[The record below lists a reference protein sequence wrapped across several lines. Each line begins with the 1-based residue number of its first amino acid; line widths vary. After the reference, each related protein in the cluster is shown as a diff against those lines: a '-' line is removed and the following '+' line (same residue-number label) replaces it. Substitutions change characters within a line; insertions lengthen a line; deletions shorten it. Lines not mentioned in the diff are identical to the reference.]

1 MPRNVP
7 SEEKIKAVKEYL
19 AGKGSLKTIGEKYGV
34 GEGSFRKWLVKY
46 KTDGELAFFKSGH
59 SLYSAELK
67 ESIITEYLSQK
78 TSLTEL
84 AIKYKIPSSET
95 IRRWILKYNSHEEI
109 RSSRKGG
116 IKIMTKGRKTTLNER
131 IEIVE
136 YCIAHEHNYAETAEK
151 YEISYQQA
159 RNYTIKYEKNGI
171 EGLEDNRG
179 RNKPE
184 SEMTEIEK
192 LRAENKL
199 LKAEKKRA
207 EMEVSF
213 LKKLAEIERRRG

>member
-7 SEEKIKAVKEYL
+7 SEEKITAVKEYL
-19 AGKGSLKTIGEKYGV
+19 NGNGSLKTIGEKYGV
-34 GEGSFRKWLVKY
+34 GEGSFRKWLAKY
-46 KTDGELAFFKSGH
+46 KSDGENAFIKTNNNF
-59 SLYSAELK
+59 YSAELK
-67 ESIITEYLSQK
+67 HKIISEYLSGNS
-78 TSLTEL
+78 SLYEL

-95 IRRWILKYNSHEEI
+95 IRTWILKYNSHEEI
-109 RSSRKGG
+109 KSSRKGE

-136 YCIAHEHNYAETAEK
+136 YCIAHEHNYAETAKK

-159 RNYTIKYEKNGI
+159 RNYTIKYETNGI
-171 EGLEDNRG
+171 KGLEDNRG
-179 RNKPE
+179 HNKPE
-184 SEMTEIEK
+184 DEMTEVEK

-199 LKAEKKRA
+199 LKAQKQRA

>member
-7 SEEKIKAVKEYL
+7 AEEKIKAVKEYL
-19 AGKGSLKTIGEKYGV
+19 DGKGSLKTIGEKYSV
-34 GEGSFRKWLVKY
+34 GEGSFRKWLAKY
-46 KTDGELAFFKSGH
+46 KADGEVAFLESGH
-59 SLYSAELK
+59 NLYSAELK
-67 ESIITEYLSQK
+67 ESIIYEYLSQR

-95 IRRWILKYNSHEEI
+95 IRMWILKYNSHEEI
-109 RSSRKGG
+109 KSSRKGG

-159 RNYTIKYEKNGI
+159 RNYTIKYETNGI
-171 EGLEDNRG
+171 SGLEDNRG

-184 SEMTEIEK
+184 DEMTEVEK

-199 LKAEKKRA
+199 LKAQKQRA